1 MFRIIREIRATVQM
15 ANEIAAAGGD
25 GPRWTL
31 FLTNRSFIAQVI
43 ATLFAA
49 LGFFGV
55 FLPVDANTAIEVIAA
70 VGFLGAQGWA
80 LVERIGGKTRAVWNR
95 EQAVKAVQEAAALN
109 ETGDALADALAK
121 ALGTKPYFPVEN
133 NGARG

>member
-55 FLPVDANTAIEVIAA
+55 FLPVDANTAVEVIAA

-80 LVERIGGKTRAVWNR
+80 LVERC
-95 EQAVKAVQEAAALN
+95 AAGWPPTSWTASR
-109 ETGDALADALAK
+109 
-121 ALGTKPYFPVEN
+121 PSRPS
-133 NGARG
+133 RRPPR